1 MSEKPLAY
9 IDDDGDLIIIDE
21 YESEV
26 IVSLQRIKTPA
37 HIVHEMWRLTT
48 KNNYKSEALLRA
60 IEIMSARIGY
70 DAAAG
75 GDFVGNG

>member
-21 YESEV
+21 YGDKV
-26 IVSLQRIKTPA
+26 IVAIQRIQSPA

-48 KNNYKSEALLRA
+48 KNNYTSEALFQA
-60 IEIMSARIGY
+60 IEIMSKKIGY
-70 DAAAG
+70 DAAKG
-75 GDFVGNG
+75 GDWVDNG